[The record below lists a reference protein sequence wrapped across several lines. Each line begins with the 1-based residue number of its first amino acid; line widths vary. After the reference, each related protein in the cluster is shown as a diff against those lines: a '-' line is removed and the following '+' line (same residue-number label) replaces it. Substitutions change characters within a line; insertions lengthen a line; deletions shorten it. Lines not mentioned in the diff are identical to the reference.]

1 MSARSPVR
9 LYCAAVFLAGIG
21 LAALALPEAR
31 MGWIAHDPLR
41 FALLSAGVLLGEML
55 PIRIPRRGGEDYEE
69 LTLSG
74 AFALALLITG
84 GLGPALVAQGIASIV
99 QDVHARKP
107 GWRVRF
113 NLGQYFASMLAAWMV
128 VRWFSVDPRL
138 DILHPISSGQ
148 LPAMLA
154 GSVVFALVN
163 RIVVGVAVA
172 VYQGVTVRAH
182 FRENGVFGLVTG
194 SIILLTA
201 PIVLAAASYSV
212 AIVPLCLAPIVAMYN
227 SISQSARSEHL
238 ARHDSLTGLPNRM
251 FFQQIAMSTLEGR
264 PEPGCVLLL
273 DLDRFKDVNDTLGH
287 RVGDLLLSRVAVRF
301 REVVGRRGEIARLG
315 GDEFA
320 MIAPGC
326 SREQARELA
335 QSVADS
341 LRDSFQLEAFVVDV
355 QTSVGIAL
363 FPDHGTDIE
372 TLLQKADVAMY
383 RAKESSADIEFYDE
397 RHDHHSPSKLALTG
411 ELRAAVSGP
420 QLVVWHQPQLDLH
433 TGMLTD
439 VEALVRWEHPGRGRL
454 APDAFLRMAE
464 QTSLIKPL
472 TQHVLRCSLA
482 QIATWRRLGLSP
494 TVAVNVS
501 TRSLVDRDFTALVM
515 SALSEAD
522 VPPSSLRLEVTES
535 ALMADPVI
543 ARAVLH
549 ELDAL
554 GVKISIDDFGTG
566 YSSLAYLADLPVSEV
581 KIDRSF
587 VARMDAHV
595 KDNIIV
601 SSTIDLAHHLG
612 LRAVAEGVED
622 IQQLRTL
629 EALGC
634 DVAQGYAI
642 ARPMSAAEATQLLLS
657 PCFDAAAAFSEPPVA
672 DRDPVPAPVV
682 ALAAARV
689 RERAPWS

>member
-1 MSARSPVR
+1 MSPRHPVR
-9 LYCAAVFLAGIG
+9 LYCAAVFVAGIG
-21 LAALALPEAR
+21 LAALALPDAR
-31 MGWIAHDPLR
+31 LAWIVHDPVS

-84 GLGPALVAQGIASIV
+84 GLGPALIAQGVASIV
-99 QDVHARKP
+99 QDVQSRKP

-113 NLGQYFASMLAAWMV
+113 NLGQYFVAMLVAWLV
-128 VRWFSVDPRL
+128 VRLFGVDPRL

-172 VYQGVTVRAH
+172 LYQGVTVRAH
-182 FRENGVFGLVTG
+182 FRENGVFGMVTG
-194 SIILLTA
+194 SVILLTA

-251 FFQQIAMSTLEGR
+251 FFQQTAESILQDAES
-264 PEPGCVLLL
+264 GCVLLL

-301 REVVGRRGEIARLG
+301 REAVGHRDEIARLG

-320 MIAPGC
+320 LIASGC
-326 SREQARELA
+326 SKEQAGALA

-341 LRDSFQLEAFVVDV
+341 LRHSFQLEELVVDV

-411 ELRAAVSGP
+411 ELRAAVPGP
-420 QLVVWHQPQLDLH
+420 QLVVWYQPQLDLH
-433 TGMLTD
+433 TGQLTD
-439 VEALVRWEHPGRGRL
+439 VEALVRWEHPGRGLL

-472 TQHVLRCSLA
+472 TDHVLRTALDQVA
-482 QIATWRRLGLSP
+482 AWRRLGLAP

-501 TRSLVDRDFTALVM
+501 TRSLVDRDFTGQVMAALN
-515 SALSEAD
+515 EAR
-522 VPPSSLRLEVTES
+522 VPPGALRLEVTES
-535 ALMADPVI
+535 ALMADPVTSH
-543 ARAVLH
+543 AVLH

-587 VARMDAHV
+587 VMKMDGHA
-595 KDNIIV
+595 KESIIV

-612 LRAVAEGVED
+612 LCAVAEGVED
-622 IQQLRTL
+622 RAQIRRLQT
-629 EALGC
+629 LGC
-634 DVAQGYAI
+634 DVAQGFAI
-642 ARPMSAAEATQLLLS
+642 TRPVRAAEATQLLLS
-657 PCFDAAAAFSEPPVA
+657 AGFDGGGPAPA
-672 DRDPVPAPVV
+672 DRSSDTADGSLAV
-682 ALAAARV
+682 ASV
-689 RERAPWS
+689 IPTREAAPWS

>member
-1 MSARSPVR
+1 MLVAWLVVR
-9 LYCAAVFLAGIG
+9 L
-21 LAALALPEAR
+21 
-31 MGWIAHDPLR
+31 
-41 FALLSAGVLLGEML
+41 FA
-55 PIRIPRRGGEDYEE
+55 
-69 LTLSG
+69 
-74 AFALALLITG
+74 
-84 GLGPALVAQGIASIV
+84 
-99 QDVHARKP
+99 
-107 GWRVRF
+107 
-113 NLGQYFASMLAAWMV
+113 
-128 VRWFSVDPRL
+128 VDPRL

-163 RIVVGVAVA
+163 RLVVGVAVA
-172 VYQGVTVRAH
+172 LYQGVTVRAH
-182 FRENGVFGLVTG
+182 FRENGVFGMVTG
-194 SIILLTA
+194 SVILLTA

-251 FFQQIAMSTLEGR
+251 FFQQTAESILEGA
-264 PEPGCVLLL
+264 ESGCVLLL

-287 RVGDLLLSRVAVRF
+287 RVGDLLLSHVAVRF
-301 REVVGRRGEIARLG
+301 REVVGNLGEIARLG

-320 MIAPGC
+320 LIASGC
-326 SREQARELA
+326 SRDQARELA

-341 LRDSFQLEAFVVDV
+341 LRDSFQLEELVVDV
-355 QTSVGIAL
+355 QASVGIAL

-420 QLVVWHQPQLDLH
+420 QLVVWYQPQLDLH
-433 TGMLTD
+433 TGQLTD
-439 VEALVRWEHPGRGRL
+439 IEALVRWEHPGRGLL

-472 TQHVLRCSLA
+472 TDRVLRTALGQVA
-482 QIATWRRLGLSP
+482 AWRRLGLDP
-494 TVAVNVS
+494 TVAVNIS
-501 TRSLVDRDFTALVM
+501 TRSLVDRDFTGQVMAALN
-515 SALSEAD
+515 EAE
-522 VPPSSLRLEVTES
+522 VPPASLRLEVTES
-535 ALMADPVI
+535 ALMADPVTSHT
-543 ARAVLH
+543 VLH
-549 ELDAL
+549 ELDEL

-587 VARMDAHV
+587 VMKMDGHA
-595 KDNIIV
+595 KENIIV

-612 LRAVAEGVED
+612 LCAVAEGVED
-622 IQQLRTL
+622 PAQIRRL

-642 ARPMSAAEATQLLLS
+642 ARPAPAPEATQLLLGGG
-657 PCFDAAAAFSEPPVA
+657 FDADAATFESGDTESPSERLIVSSAIPKQE
-672 DRDPVPAPVV
+672 VV
-682 ALAAARV
+682 R
-689 RERAPWS
+689 WS

>member
-1 MSARSPVR
+1 MSPRHPVR

-21 LAALALPEAR
+21 LSVLALPDAR
-31 MGWIAHDPLR
+31 MGWIVHMPLS

-84 GLGPALVAQGIASIV
+84 GLGPALIAQGVASIV
-99 QDVHARKP
+99 QDVHSKKP

-113 NLGQYFASMLAAWMV
+113 NLGQYFVAMLFAWLV
-128 VRWFSVDPRL
+128 VRLFAVDPRL

-154 GSVVFALVN
+154 GSVIFALVN
-163 RIVVGVAVA
+163 RLVVGVAVA
-172 VYQGVTVRAH
+172 LYQGVTVRAH
-182 FRENGVFGLVTG
+182 FRENGVFGMVTG
-194 SIILLTA
+194 SVILLTA

-251 FFQQIAMSTLEGR
+251 FFQQTAESILENSA
-264 PEPGCVLLL
+264 ESGCVLLL

-287 RVGDLLLSRVAVRF
+287 RVGDLLLSHVAVRF
-301 REVVGRRGEIARLG
+301 RGVVGNRGEIARLG

-320 MIAPGC
+320 LISSGC
-326 SREQARELA
+326 SKEQARDLA
-335 QSVADS
+335 QAVADS
-341 LRDSFQLEAFVVDV
+341 LRDSFELEELVVDV
-355 QTSVGIAL
+355 QASVGIAL

-411 ELRAAVSGP
+411 ELRAALPGP
-420 QLVVWHQPQLDLH
+420 QIVVWYQPQLDLH
-433 TGMLTD
+433 TGQLTD
-439 VEALVRWEHPGRGRL
+439 VEALVRWEHPGRGL
-454 APDAFLRMAE
+454 LPPDAFLRMAE

-472 TQHVLRCSLA
+472 TDHVLRTALA
-482 QIATWRRLGLSP
+482 QAAAWRRLGLEP
-494 TVAVNVS
+494 TVAVNIS
-501 TRSLVDRDFTALVM
+501 TRSLVDRDFTAQVM
-515 SALSEAD
+515 AALGEAD
-522 VPPSSLRLEVTES
+522 VPPCSLRLEVTES
-535 ALMADPVI
+535 ALMADPVTSHT
-543 ARAVLH
+543 VLH
-549 ELDAL
+549 ELDVL

-587 VARMDAHV
+587 VMKMDGHA
-595 KDNIIV
+595 KENIIV

-612 LRAVAEGVED
+612 LCAVAEGVED
-622 IQQLRTL
+622 GAQIRRL

-634 DVAQGYAI
+634 DVAQGFAI
-642 ARPMSAAEATQLLLS
+642 ARPLRAPEATQLLLS
-657 PCFDAAAAFSEPPVA
+657 TGFDSITPSPADATVPERPAESLIVTSATPKRSAAQ
-672 DRDPVPAPVV
+672 
-682 ALAAARV
+682 
-689 RERAPWS
+689 WS